1 MEFYFFRRMYV
12 LVFLSAKIKK
22 EEKSDGIP
30 LLQNKTTRFFYF
42 KQCFIG
48 TTTTT
53 HLGRRVYEAYALL
66 VDGDEEELGEV
77 WVGGL
82 LDLEEGG
89 SEGGPAVDDL
99 QEGDLG
105 VLRGEARVLHN
116 LMWSTKG
123 FLEKCGK
130 GYVLTTKRKTF
141 CTKIWT

>member
-1 MEFYFFRRMYV
+1 M
-12 LVFLSAKIKK
+12 
-22 EEKSDGIP
+22 
-30 LLQNKTTRFFYF
+30 
-42 KQCFIG
+42 
-48 TTTTT
+48 
-53 HLGRRVYEAYALL
+53 YEADALL

-89 SEGGPAVDDL
+89 SEGGPAVNDL

-123 FLEKCGK
+123 FLEK
-130 GYVLTTKRKTF
+130 YVLTTKRKTF
-141 CTKIWT
+141 CTKIRT